1 MLGTMAMSSKNFLNG
16 ALVRME
22 IQAKVAAR
30 KVARMD
36 DPVAK
41 TKELNSNW

>member
-1 MLGTMAMSSKNFLNG
+1 MFGTMEVSSKNFLKG

-30 KVARMD
+30 KVARID
-36 DPVAK
+36 DHVAK
-41 TKELNSNW
+41 TNELNSNW